1 MALRE
6 AGYALDA
13 DDVSTL
19 RTGLGIDA
27 DGKVDLKEFMS
38 MCEDIASSQVRYE
51 PPIGGADNL

>member
-6 AGYALDA
+6 AGYALDV

-19 RTGLGIDA
+19 RTGLGINA

-38 MCEDIASSQVRYE
+38 MCEDIASSQVYGN
-51 PPIGGADNL
+51 PLGDA